1 MMNNSFMFRWI
12 LSFYQKRCTI
22 IFISSSST
30 SSNSSSPSNNMYSTV
45 KKLMDDKK
53 YKQVLSLFD
62 KQLDCCTDDI
72 IHMVVKACSYLHEHQ
87 RITDIEQNLSS
98 KSLNNSYIQTALLQ
112 FYIQNHDMKNA
123 CRLFS
128 TINNKSNY
136 TYAIMFKGLVS
147 NKMSEKV
154 LNLFVQTNIQPN
166 HVILTILFTACAHVA
181 NDRAKNIGRKLLQKM
196 PKHFYNDNVII
207 TSALDM
213 LMKFGDVENAENFF
227 QMMKKK
233 DVIAYNA
240 MMKGYVENK
249 MYEKTLDLFEQLPFS
264 LHNVGYI
271 IIFNAC
277 AQLLN
282 DRAKQI
288 GKKLLQQIPKY
299 FHNDNVIITS
309 ALDMLMKFGDVENAE
324 NLFQMMKKKD
334 IIAYGAMMNGCNI
347 NNQPFKCLQLLEK
360 IKQQNFIIDEF
371 SSSILINA
379 CARLSMLSKCQL
391 VVDQIP
397 SYLYKNQHILNSLI
411 YMWGKAGS
419 IEDAQKIFQSIDN
432 PDDITYNSLIYVY
445 GLNHMGLEAVD
456 LYRKMPNHL
465 RNEVTYVCVLNAC
478 SHSGLLDQAHSIFNE
493 ISQKSKKIIA
503 AMVDCLS
510 RLYIFDE
517 AQKLIDDYEKSN
529 PPSSVMYMA
538 ILSGA
543 RNSRQHILSQKIYDR
558 MTMLFPNEKEA
569 LKSGSVLLGNTY
581 LSIGDHEQ
589 AENVR
594 LNRIKELGTKIQLGV
609 SWTEFKG
616 EILEFKANDRRH
628 PRSEEIHAKAKY
640 ISDVLIKHG
649 HEYDASWITRSLGE
663 DETTESVL
671 CTHSERLAIAYH
683 FLQEENPS
691 FIQIT
696 KNLRV
701 CGDCHRATKL
711 IAKIWQC
718 KIIVRDANCIHH
730 FSPDGT
736 CSCQDQF

>member
-1 MMNNSFMFRWI
+1 
-12 LSFYQKRCTI
+12 
-22 IFISSSST
+22 
-30 SSNSSSPSNNMYSTV
+30 
-45 KKLMDDKK
+45 
-53 YKQVLSLFD
+53 
-62 KQLDCCTDDI
+62 
-72 IHMVVKACSYLHEHQ
+72 
-87 RITDIEQNLSS
+87 
-98 KSLNNSYIQTALLQ
+98 
-112 FYIQNHDMKNA
+112 QNHDMKNA

-181 NDRAKNIGRKLLQKM
+181 NDRAKNIGRKLLQQM
-196 PKHFYNDNVII
+196 PKHFYNNNFIL
-207 TSALDM
+207 TSALNM
-213 LMKFGDVENAENFF
+213 LMKFGDVKNAENFF

-233 DVIAYNA
+233 DVIAYGA

-264 LHNVGYI
+264 LHNVGYT

-701 CGDCHRATKL
+701 CGDC
-711 IAKIWQC
+711 
-718 KIIVRDANCIHH
+718 
-730 FSPDGT
+730 
-736 CSCQDQF
+736 